1 MLHHLVNLTHR
12 VHFSITQPQVCL
24 LLMQKKVFC
33 CANLWPAEP
42 TLRKRCYPSR
52 LLLFLARSKWHLR
65 MLSFQKSVI
74 CLYHL
79 LTSPNTCLTA
89 IRKATENTLPYIEH
103 RRMKKKEK
111 NLTGQEQSKIC
122 TTHPS
127 TTVSHIQT
135 DKGWD
140 CEIDICSFLTDEYLF
155 RTHNSIQK

>member
-89 IRKATENTLPYIEH
+89 IRKATENTLPYIAH
-103 RRMKKKEK
+103 RRMKKKGEK
-111 NLTGQEQSKIC
+111 FNWARTIQNLHYSPIHHCQS
-122 TTHPS
+122 HS
-127 TTVSHIQT
+127 
-135 DKGWD
+135 
-140 CEIDICSFLTDEYLF
+140 
-155 RTHNSIQK
+155 N